1 MAEGSRVTLQSRVTV
16 FIIIFAIL
24 LVSAFTTI
32 QIKNQ
37 LRTITDYNVYQARIT
52 ALFLKTSLER
62 ITEKIPP
69 DADASKFFGDSLS
82 SFNKSNLIQTGTVIA
97 KYDSIIAS
105 TDTMLVGKR
114 TTPEEALKIKP
125 LFDVKEKA
133 KGVVADI
140 DKASKTL
147 FMYIPVKSQ
156 ETVNYV
162 MRAEFSLGNLQ
173 EALKQVYVPIIFTA
187 LIVVI
192 GTIGF
197 GFMLGKNIIGPIR
210 ILNEA
215 TKYIADG
222 NLDMEVTLPTGDELE
237 ELAGTFNDMTIALK
251 KMRDRAE
258 NANPLTKLPGNNVI
272 REEVE
277 KRIQANEKFVV
288 VYADLDNFKA
298 FNDKYGIHAGDKAIQ
313 MTSQIFQESIKAKGD
328 AGDFI
333 GHEGGDD
340 FVIVTVP
347 EKDDAIT
354 SQIIKDFDEKIR
366 SLYTEEDLKAGCIVA
381 KGRDGVVKKFPIM
394 TISLSGVTNSH
405 RKIDGYA
412 EVTNIM
418 AEVKKKTKAIEKSCY
433 HLDKRTE

>member
-1 MAEGSRVTLQSRVTV
+1 MAEGPRVTLQSRVTV
-16 FIIIFAIL
+16 FIIIFVIL
-24 LVSAFTTI
+24 LVSVFTTI

-37 LRTITDYNVYQARIT
+37 LETITKYNVYQARLT

-69 DADASKFFGDSLS
+69 EADASKFFGDSLS
-82 SFNKSNLIQTGTVIA
+82 SFNKSELIQTGTVIA
-97 KYDSIIAS
+97 KYDHIIAS
-105 TDTMLVGKR
+105 TDAMLVGKR
-114 TTPEEALKIKP
+114 TTPEEALKIKS

-140 DKASKTL
+140 DKAAKML
-147 FMYIPVKSQ
+147 FMYIPVKSKG
-156 ETVNYV
+156 TVNYV
-162 MRAEFSLGNLQ
+162 MRAEFPLGNLQ
-173 EALKQVYVPIIFTA
+173 EALEQVYVPIIVTA
-187 LIVVI
+187 LIIVT

-197 GFMLGKNIIGPIR
+197 GFMLGKNIIGPITV
-210 ILNEA
+210 LNEA

-313 MTSQIFQESIKAKGD
+313 ITSQVFQESLKTKGS
-328 AGDFI
+328 ASDFV

-354 SQIIKDFDEKIR
+354 SQIMKDFDEKIR
-366 SLYTEEDLKAGCIVA
+366 ALYSQEDLKAGCIVA

-394 TISLSGVTNSH
+394 TISLSGVTNAH
-405 RKIDGYA
+405 RKIENYA

-418 AEVKKKTKAIEKSCY
+418 AEVKKKVKAVEKSFY
-433 HLDKRTE
+433 FLDRRTE

>member
-1 MAEGSRVTLQSRVTV
+1 M
-16 FIIIFAIL
+16 
-24 LVSAFTTI
+24 
-32 QIKNQ
+32 
-37 LRTITDYNVYQARIT
+37 
-52 ALFLKTSLER
+52 
-62 ITEKIPP
+62 
-69 DADASKFFGDSLS
+69 
-82 SFNKSNLIQTGTVIA
+82 
-97 KYDSIIAS
+97 
-105 TDTMLVGKR
+105 
-114 TTPEEALKIKP
+114 
-125 LFDVKEKA
+125 
-133 KGVVADI
+133 
-140 DKASKTL
+140 
-147 FMYIPVKSQ
+147 
-156 ETVNYV
+156 
-162 MRAEFSLGNLQ
+162 
-173 EALKQVYVPIIFTA
+173 
-187 LIVVI
+187 
-192 GTIGF
+192 
-197 GFMLGKNIIGPIR
+197 
-210 ILNEA
+210 
-215 TKYIADG
+215 
-222 NLDMEVTLPTGDELE
+222 
-237 ELAGTFNDMTIALK
+237 
-251 KMRDRAE
+251 
-258 NANPLTKLPGNNVI
+258 
-272 REEVE
+272 E